1 MSTRETVTLQRPS
14 ELEVAEFGIT
24 NKKWKNG
31 KTNNTFRKQQK
42 SRTDIDINP
51 TFEYFQNKNP
61 FRTS

>member
-1 MSTRETVTLQRPS
+1 MEKQITLS
-14 ELEVAEFGIT
+14 ES
-24 NKKWKNG
+24 NK
-31 KTNNTFRKQQK
+31 K

>member
-31 KTNNTFRKQQK
+31 KANNTFCKQQK

>member
-1 MSTRETVTLQRPS
+1 LQRSS

-31 KTNNTFRKQQK
+31 KANNTFRKQQK